1 MGGIAKTS
9 GTTTWW
15 STPGSWESTGRPRSS
30 WPKRAGAIGVEDRSP
45 LPVGGARGL
54 SLAGLLAPSD
64 THPGLPGGGGSVRRL
79 RGRDLRARGDQR
91 RFRLADARHRPL
103 PHRARPGLGPE
114 PGEPA
119 ASTAVVATI
128 RLGELALL
136 HYRVAL
142 YPLTGLSEASGR
154 LQVGLVGHD
163 VLQHYA
169 VEIDYRQRRV
179 RLFDPLAYRYAGTG
193 ATVPFSADADL
204 PLLRAQLEVRG
215 RRPIP
220 ARLLLDT
227 GASGLCLILTTPYA
241 ERHGLG
247 SVAQSIE
254 APVGTGLVGDLHG
267 TIVRLQELRLGRVKV
282 RSPTTGLGGEYKG
295 FLARTDIDGGIGN
308 SVFEGSRLIVD
319 YVGRRAIVE
328 PGPSDGSL
336 CDFDMSGLRLAAR
349 GPGLA
354 HIVVDYVIPGSPG
367 AEAGLAVGD
376 ELLLIDGRGVAQ
388 GNLSDAR
395 KALRADGAVHRLVL
409 RRDADTIRV
418 ALKLRRL
425 L

>member
-1 MGGIAKTS
+1 MALRTAAPS
-9 GTTTWW
+9 
-15 STPGSWESTGRPRSS
+15 RS
-30 WPKRAGAIGVEDRSP
+30 AA
-45 LPVGGARGL
+45 LAAYL
-54 SLAGLLAPSD
+54 SLACW
-64 THPGLPGGGGSVRRL
+64 
-79 RGRDLRARGDQR
+79 
-91 RFRLADARHRPL
+91 HRPTPTPVSPVAVVPFDAYGGAIYVPAVINGDSAWL
-103 PHRARPGLGPE
+103 MLDTGLSRTGLDPAWAKNVGIVPE
-114 PGEPA
+114 SA
-119 ASTAVVATI
+119 AATAVVATI
-128 RLGELALL
+128 RLGELALM

-154 LQVGLVGHD
+154 LQVGLLGHD

-227 GASGLCLILTTPYA
+227 GASGLCLILTTPFA
-241 ERHGLG
+241 EQHGLG
-247 SVAQSIE
+247 RVAPAIE
-254 APVGTGLVGDLHG
+254 APIGTGLVGDLHG
-267 TIVRLQELRLGRVKV
+267 TIVRLQELRLGGVKV

-295 FLARTDIDGGIGN
+295 FLARTDIDGVIGN

-328 PGPSDGSL
+328 PGPGDGSL

-354 HIVVDYVIPGSPG
+354 HIVVDYVIPESPS
-367 AEAGLAVGD
+367 AEAGIAVGD
-376 ELLLIDGRGVAQ
+376 ELLLIDGRGVAE

>member
-1 MGGIAKTS
+1 VAVVPFDAYG
-9 GTTTWW
+9 
-15 STPGSWESTGRPRSS
+15 
-30 WPKRAGAIGVEDRSP
+30 GAIYVPAVINGDSTW
-45 LPVGGARGL
+45 LMLDTGL
-54 SLAGLLAPSD
+54 SRTGLDPAWAKNV
-64 THPGLPGGGGSVRRL
+64 GIV
-79 RGRDLRARGDQR
+79 
-91 RFRLADARHRPL
+91 
-103 PHRARPGLGPE
+103 PE
-114 PGEPA
+114 SA
-119 ASTAVVATI
+119 AATAVVDTI
-128 RLGELALL
+128 RLGELALV

-179 RLFDPLAYRYAGTG
+179 RLFDPLAYRYTGTG

-227 GASGLCLILTTPYA
+227 GASGLCLILTTPFA
-241 ERHGLG
+241 EQHGLG
-247 SVAQSIE
+247 RVAPAIE
-254 APVGTGLVGDLHG
+254 APIGTGLVGDLHG
-267 TIVRLQELRLGRVKV
+267 TIVRLQELRLGGVKV
-282 RSPTTGLGGEYKG
+282 PSPTTGLGGEYKG
-295 FLARTDIDGGIGN
+295 FLARTDIDGVIGN

-319 YVGRRAIVE
+319 YVGRRVIVE
-328 PGPSDGSL
+328 PGPGDGSL

-354 HIVVDYVIPGSPG
+354 HIVVDYVIPRSPS
-367 AEAGLAVGD
+367 ADAGIAVGD
-376 ELLLIDGRGVAQ
+376 ELLRIDGRGVAE

-418 ALKLRRL
+418 TLKLRRL